1 MPPSPRFCY
10 KGDRW
15 REERGVHNSAL
26 VIESSTFGGE
36 GCIIAHTPRKNP
48 SLPLSLSRGWP
59 PRDDFSM
66 RSLARVGRGGG
77 GEERK
82 EKEEE
87 EEEEEEVDVG
97 AAFDN

>member
-1 MPPSPRFCY
+1 MHYRAKILLS
-10 KGDRW
+10 
-15 REERGVHNSAL
+15 
-26 VIESSTFGGE
+26 
-36 GCIIAHTPRKNP
+36 
-48 SLPLSLSRGWP
+48 LSLSRGWP

-77 GEERK
+77 EERK
-82 EKEEE
+82 EKEE

>member
-1 MPPSPRFCY
+1 MHYRAQTAQKSFSPS
-10 KGDRW
+10 
-15 REERGVHNSAL
+15 
-26 VIESSTFGGE
+26 
-36 GCIIAHTPRKNP
+36 
-48 SLPLSLSRGWP
+48 LSLSRGWP
-59 PRDDFSM
+59 PREDFSM

>member
-1 MPPSPRFCY
+1 MPPPPAFVT
-10 KGDRW
+10 KEIGGGK
-15 REERGVHNSAL
+15 REGVHNSAL

-66 RSLARVGRGGG
+66 RSLARVGRGGR